1 MTRTMFALL
10 IAAVLSCNPA
20 RAQTCGAIPNA
31 LTNGTLADA
40 TQVMGNFTH
49 LLNCINALVLSGG
62 SAVRQVVTSGPVTAL
77 GVPSFLPATSA
88 SLSVTSVGLSGTTP
102 LTVTAANGNDPATG
116 RQRDLVGFSASNLA
130 WSGLV
135 ANTTNYLYVT
145 VAANGTL
152 TTGTTTREPIYQAG
166 GTPLALSGQFTFN
179 IGEMKG
185 YLGNGSLAP
194 QAYVVF
200 VGEAATGPTTV
211 TSIKPYAYNGVF
223 EGLFTGPLTA
233 GGNWVFADHNLGV
246 KPVIYDFIIV
256 NVTPE
261 HQYIVGD
268 TLHAASLIGNYGSFT
283 LPLALT
289 ANRGGLTF
297 FAASPTPYVTS
308 NKGSAASV
316 TLTLANWHYRFIAR
330 RGW

>member
-1 MTRTMFALL
+1 M
-10 IAAVLSCNPA
+10 S
-20 RAQTCGAIPNA
+20 
-31 LTNGTLADA
+31 
-40 TQVMGNFTH
+40 NFTH

-62 SAVRQVVTSGPVTAL
+62 SAVRQVVTSGPVTTG
-77 GVPSFLPATSA
+77 GVPSFLPATSV
-88 SLSVTSVGLSGTTP
+88 SLSVTSVGLTGTTP

-116 RQRDLVGFSASNLA
+116 KQRDFVGFSASNLA

-152 TTGTTTREPIYQAG
+152 TTASTIREPVYQAG
-166 GTPLALSGQFTFN
+166 GTPSIQSGQFTFN

-194 QAYVVF
+194 QANVVF
-200 VGEAATGPTTV
+200 VGEAATSPTTV
-211 TSIKPYAYNGVF
+211 TSTIPYAYNGVF
-223 EGLFTGPLTA
+223 EGLLAWPLVA
-233 GGNWVFADHNLGV
+233 GNWVASNHNIGI
-246 KPVIYDFIIV
+246 KPTFYDFIVV

-261 HQYIVGD
+261 HGYIVGD
-268 TLHAASLIGNYGSFT
+268 TLHAASLIGNYGTFT

-297 FAASPTPYVTS
+297 FATSPTPYVTS
-308 NKGSAASV
+308 NKGSAVSV
-316 TLTLANWHYRFIAR
+316 TLTLANWQYKFVAR